1 MIKLIAVDMDGTL
14 LDAKKEISPSTVE
27 MIRKANE
34 NGIEFMITTGR
45 EYEMVKD
52 LLDKNK
58 LKCSCILMNGAEYR
72 DINGIVLGELGMD
85 ANRARRIIEIL
96 QKEKIVSRIYTEKG
110 VFTLESREDALQE
123 MTYRAKSF
131 FPELSEE
138 ESVEKALHEPFF
150 LALQYVD
157 HDHVE
162 EFLNTMSIKKFV
174 AFHKDVDL
182 LDKTKKILREIPN
195 IAVSSSFRD
204 NMELTDVR
212 AQKGLVLKKVIL
224 DMGLKEEEVMVMGDS
239 FNDETMFLEF
249 THSVAM
255 GNAIDEIKAMA
266 KYITK
271 RNDEDGVAFAMKQV
285 LDNVWGQ

>member
-1 MIKLIAVDMDGTL
+1 MDGTL